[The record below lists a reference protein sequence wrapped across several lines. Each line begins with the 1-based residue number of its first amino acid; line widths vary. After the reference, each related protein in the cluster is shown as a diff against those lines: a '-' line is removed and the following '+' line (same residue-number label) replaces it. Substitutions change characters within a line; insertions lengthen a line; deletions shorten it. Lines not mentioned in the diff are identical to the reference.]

1 MEILKYRL
9 EAVPDKE
16 YYCCYKHTNV
26 KISELIFTMN
36 CNEFGRD
43 ELLKAIAQRQFNTEK
58 MYDKAYCV
66 DFLQAL
72 LDDSDE
78 FDIKV
83 VLVDYMQTH
92 GFIERFLT
100 WNERQNILKQ

>member
-26 KISELIFTMN
+26 TITDLIFTMT

-43 ELLKAIAQRQFNTEK
+43 ELLKAVSQRQFNSAK
-58 MYDKAYCV
+58 INDKTYCV

-72 LDDSDE
+72 LDTDD
-78 FDIKV
+78 FDVKV
-83 VLVDYMQTH
+83 VLVDYMQAH
-92 GFIERFLT
+92 GFIERFL
-100 WNERQNILKQ
+100 I